1 MNVTYLHFAPPSVRN
16 TWPVG
21 PSPVAKKVRPC
32 GTARSICAR
41 TQHRLCLC
49 FLTAFN
55 ANCRMPEGEAA
66 KHSPILLPPSQTW
79 TWNPSQ
85 NMFAACSCTIR
96 TTRARHSLEGPVDA
110 PTSAHNLIIII
121 FRIRVACLQHV
132 QKAACP
138 YATWPFVQDGARP
151 VRNSECRVSHIID
164 IINPMHHDEL
174 L

>member
-1 MNVTYLHFAPPSVRN
+1 MAHGRWLQRIDCRNSPMAWIMNVTYLHFAPPSVRN

-138 YATWPFVQDGARP
+138 YSICYLAICTRWGQAGA
-151 VRNSECRVSHIID
+151 
-164 IINPMHHDEL
+164 
-174 L
+174 